1 MQRRIYLDHAAT
13 TPLRPEAREAMAP
26 YLGAEAFGN
35 PSSLHAEGQRA
46 KRALDEARERV
57 ASSLGAEF
65 SEIAF
70 TGGGSE
76 ADNMALVGV
85 MLANRARGN
94 HLVVS
99 AIEHEAVL
107 RTAAFLEGLGFEASY
122 VIPDGDGVIEP
133 DAVARALRPETVLVS
148 VMHANNE
155 IGTIQPVREIAAV
168 AHAAGAWFHTD
179 AVQSYGQIDVDVKA
193 LGVDL
198 LAVSAHKIYGP
209 KGVGALYVRDGVPIE
224 SLIHGGGQER
234 ERRAGTENVAGIAGF
249 AEAVRWSQA
258 EKADEAARITV
269 LRDRFIQEL
278 MAACPECRLNGDA
291 QRRLPGNVNV
301 SFPGRDAE
309 TMLLALD
316 MAGIAAS
323 SGSAC
328 TSGSIEP
335 SHVLQA
341 LGLSDTEIGATIRFS
356 LGRSTTEEDVLE
368 TVRRVR
374 EIVARLDAGK

>member
-1 MQRRIYLDHAAT
+1 
-13 TPLRPEAREAMAP
+13 MAP
-26 YLGAEAFGN
+26 FFSQEAFGN

-46 KRALDEARERV
+46 KRALDEARDRV
-57 ASSLGAEF
+57 ATSLGAGF

-85 MLANRARGN
+85 MLASRARGK

-107 RTAAFLEGLGFEASY
+107 KTAAFLETIGFEADY
-122 VIPDGDGVIEP
+122 IAPDQNGVISP
-133 DAVARALRPETVLVS
+133 GAIASALRPETVLVS

-155 IGTIQPVREIAAV
+155 IGTIQPVREIADV

-179 AVQSYGQIDVDVKA
+179 AVQSYGQIAVDVND
-193 LGVDL
+193 LGADL
-198 LAVSAHKIYGP
+198 LTISAHKIYGP
-209 KGVGALYVRDGVPIE
+209 KGVGALYIRDGVPIE

-249 AEAVRWSQA
+249 AEAVKWSQTERVETA
-258 EKADEAARITV
+258 VRIAA
-269 LRDRFIQEL
+269 LRDRLIREL

-291 QRRLPGNVNV
+291 ARRLPGNVNI

-316 MAGIAAS
+316 MAGVAAS

-335 SHVLQA
+335 SHVLRA
-341 LGLSDTEIGATIRFS
+341 LGWSDTEIGATIRFS
-356 LGRSTTEEDVLE
+356 LGRTTTEEDVLE
-368 TVRRVR
+368 TVARVR
-374 EIVARLDAGK
+374 EIIARLDG